1 MDVDEMF
8 AIEEEVVVDPDES
21 IKKSMR
27 KLEKKRDKKRKWRR
41 KKRERLRQ
49 NEGKLNEEDK
59 SIEHNK
65 KNDNFDA
72 VKTMEYNYSTAKL
85 FETNTDSGNNE
96 SSLLKNWKSIKD
108 ILQAC
113 KSMEQNLNQQQVK
126 SGDVQKELDNTKDET
141 QEIEASLE
149 KDNKT
154 KKLPNKYD
162 TRTKA
167 ENGMNVRHDSH
178 SGVIVEEH
186 LKPGKPNNFGS
197 NTDNIEDGRLGRE
210 NTDTKGL
217 EADIQGTMDGEAD
230 NFDMDLKKELIFQ
243 DQSNFRYENTEFKA
257 DTMDLCLNDENL
269 IIGSSKTDTEE
280 TTTQKTDLATR
291 IENKSREIN
300 EQSHSSYLNAVITNQ
315 LILAEAEAKPIIQQ
329 EPFVKDKIISQCNPE
344 KQNVDV
350 ISSNKIPCKS
360 NDETTEQSVDDINK
374 LTPVETMDQDPCDL
388 ENKLENQYEFKEL
401 KKDNN
406 DVKTGD
412 CESYNTREDSRSVV
426 TISGIMEE
434 VQRTESELKEAGILL
449 GNSENRNI
457 YPNKPNS
464 ILQSNVMAMEFDEGS
479 QDSVMFDRV
488 RREMGVQSVTLHHKI
503 MYGMEERRDG
513 DGGGVLK
520 ADCDGHRREENVN
533 YDTHV
538 NISGGNELE
547 SSESKVNDYGCGS
560 FDDGRSSNGEDIGSD
575 SDAMEE
581 EDSLTVGDD
590 DSKNCSHE
598 NHEGED
604 FGYGNVGG
612 SCFGTDCTIGEKDDY
627 GSSDVGYKH
636 DGNEGD
642 NSNCD
647 STVAYCGEVIDKAE
661 VGDNYDNGENDI
673 THSIS
678 DSNILGL
685 GEVTEDYSE
694 SNDDPCT
701 CESTYDDGTSIGD
714 NGDRCD
720 DTPAARE
727 KLIDGARESTS
738 HDHEDSNSV
747 STECDSGTRTIHVSE
762 TKDGNDGDSTYD
774 VSSFKGAD
782 DNCKEKHVNEKGEG
796 ICSTNKE
803 DENKE
808 KDEKYS
814 NTKMTEETEDV
825 SKSLDIV
832 ETVKQ
837 ENVEGKEEGELSSS
851 SDEENLKDCKD
862 VGKEKKQQKADLASK
877 SDKKNLDEKL
887 ESAATTSKKTHKD
900 GVKQNGKRRHS
911 ISCTR
916 ESSELKGKSDRDD
929 GKRGQKFKKERRRSL
944 IETRDKDED
953 RSLRKDKTESSK
965 VSLSKAR
972 KYEKEDNN
980 KPIKERRS
988 SSTSQKRDEKEVQRK
1003 DSSHKAEMKEKT
1015 GNRKSLSKE
1024 TESKE
1029 GSKRRS
1035 SIISQ
1040 KRDEKEVQR
1049 KDFSQKA
1056 ETKEKAGN
1064 KKSLSKETESKE
1076 SSKRVSSSTS
1086 QKLDEKEVQRKDSS
1100 QKDETK
1106 EKTGNKK
1113 SLSQETESMED
1124 SKRRSSSTSQKRDE
1138 KEVQRK
1144 DSLQK
1149 AETKEKDGNKKSLS
1163 KETENKEQSKTTEKT
1178 RDIKYSQSKTRSK
1191 SDHDKHSN
1199 QNDPEK
1205 KVNKAG
1211 NDNSLAKNG
1220 KDSCGK
1226 QQKQTEKGIG
1236 LGGTTSREH
1245 QTHRKESEKRE
1256 NRSSSESSSNPLS
1269 RNKEKESENK
1279 CKTQVKKSGYEDA
1292 GQRTKRKG
1300 STSSDSSSKHFSDSS
1315 KNLKIKPNEMQGQQ
1329 KDVKTSLRV
1338 CKDRTNGNDKS
1349 SVSEIRRS
1357 SRESVKTRSKTS
1369 SENNTSDRELRNQD
1383 STKIISKAKDKTN
1396 ADGMTPG
1403 RKSELKKRDD
1413 SATESQGSSSTE
1425 LKQSFS
1431 KKAGSCKT
1439 EERQG
1444 KKGSIGETS
1453 LRKDMK
1459 TREKVSC
1466 KNEDL
1471 RSKSD
1476 DKSTD
1481 NLKKSSLKSDNS
1493 CRTENAAKKEGS
1505 TKQNSLKSRRD
1516 KDTLRKDDSSS
1527 SVERKQPSSKKGDSS
1542 KTGERKRKTGS
1553 IEKASLGKDMK
1564 TKEKVSCKNEDLRSK
1579 SKGKSTDNKE
1589 KSSLGN
1595 DNSCRSGK
1603 TDKEGS
1609 IQKDS
1614 SKKNTREKASR
1625 DDDTKSEPLKKE
1637 IVSKKSSNKRKD
1649 ETKIEKST
1657 AEERSSF
1664 KEAKPKEDKKLKSE
1678 NHETCSRTR
1687 RSVHSRRDSSG
1698 ECKTTKIHTI
1708 KNLESSKEKPCK
1720 PDEGT
1725 GRENKIKQKG
1735 DGLKTSEFSIR
1746 TETLAAKEAVAKRKL
1761 TVEEYKSKDRS
1772 VSKDT
1777 LKSEEK
1783 KTSENKS
1790 VNNKT
1795 DKSKQSEKLPKLKSQ
1810 KQIRESSEEKLLGKR
1825 KREDTPER
1833 PQKLRKTTKID
1844 TTKESVK
1851 CVKTKEAKLPGNVVT
1866 VRILKVDRGKALVLK
1881 RRHVNQLFI
1890 RGDNVI
1896 MVAYENVEASEVK
1909 L

>member
-1 MDVDEMF
+1 MMDVDEMF

-21 IKKSMR
+21 TKKSMR
-27 KLEKKRDKKRKWRR
+27 KLEKKRNKKRKWRR

-49 NEGKLNEEDK
+49 NEGTISEEDK
-59 SIEHNK
+59 SIERSK
-65 KNDNFDA
+65 KKDNFEPGI
-72 VKTMEYNYSTAKL
+72 KTMEYAYTNTKL
-85 FETNTDSGNNE
+85 FETNTDYGSNE
-96 SSLLKNWKSIKD
+96 SSLLQNWKSIKD

-126 SGDVQKELDNTKDET
+126 SDDVQKELNNTKDET

-149 KDNKT
+149 KDIET

-167 ENGMNVRHDSH
+167 ENGMDVRHDSH
-178 SGVIVEEH
+178 SGVIVEH

-210 NTDTKGL
+210 NADTKGL
-217 EADIQGTMDGEAD
+217 EADIQGTIDGEAD
-230 NFDMDLKKELIFQ
+230 NFDMYLKKELTFEE
-243 DQSNFRYENTEFKA
+243 QSNFRSENTEFKA

-280 TTTQKTDLATR
+280 NTTQETDLAIR
-291 IENKSREIN
+291 IENKSWEIN
-300 EQSHSSYLNAVITNQ
+300 EQSHSSYLNTVITNQ
-315 LILAEAEAKPIIQQ
+315 LILAKAEPIIKK
-329 EPFVKDKIISQCNPE
+329 EPFVKDKIIGQCNPE

-350 ISSNKIPCKS
+350 ISSNKMPCKS

-401 KKDNN
+401 TKDNY

-412 CESYNTREDSRSVV
+412 CESYNTSEDSRSVM
-426 TISGIMEE
+426 TICGIMEE
-434 VQRTESELKEAGILL
+434 VQRTESELKQAGISL
-449 GNSENRNI
+449 GNSENSNI
-457 YPNKPNS
+457 YPYKPNS

-503 MYGMEERRDG
+503 MYGMEERRGG
-513 DGGGVLK
+513 DSGGVLK
-520 ADCDGHRREENVN
+520 ADGHGHGGKEDVN
-533 YDTHV
+533 YDTH
-538 NISGGNELE
+538 GNSSDGIEFN
-547 SSESKVNDYGCGS
+547 SSENKVNDYGCGS

-581 EDSLTVGDD
+581 DDSLTVGDD
-590 DSKNCSHE
+590 DSQDCSDE
-598 NHEGED
+598 NHKGED
-604 FGYGNVGG
+604 VGYGNVGG
-612 SCFGTDCTIGEKDDY
+612 SCCDTDCAIGEKDDY

-636 DGNEGD
+636 DGNKGD

-647 STVAYCGEVIDKAE
+647 STVAYGGEVVDKAE
-661 VGDNYDNGENDI
+661 VGDGYDNGENDI
-673 THSIS
+673 THGIS

-685 GEVTEDYSE
+685 GEVTDDYSE
-694 SNDDPCT
+694 SNDDACT
-701 CESTYDDGTSIGD
+701 SESTNHNDSTSIGD
-714 NGDRCD
+714 KNNGGGCD

-727 KLIDGARESTS
+727 KPIDGARESTS
-738 HDHEDSNSV
+738 HDNEDSHSV
-747 STECDSGTRTIHVSE
+747 STECDGGTRTVVHGSE
-762 TKDGNDGDSTYD
+762 TKDANDGDGTD
-774 VSSFKGAD
+774 DAGSFKGAD
-782 DNCKEKHVNEKGEG
+782 GKCEEKNIDEKGEG
-796 ICSTNKE
+796 ICSTIEE
-803 DENKE
+803 DENKD
-808 KDEKYS
+808 KDEKHS
-814 NTKMTEETEDV
+814 KTKMTEEV
-825 SKSLDIV
+825 SQSRVIV
-832 ETVKQ
+832 ETMKQ

-862 VGKEKKQQKADLASK
+862 LGQDKKQQKADLASK
-877 SDKKNLDEKL
+877 SDKKNLDKKL
-887 ESAATTSKKTHKD
+887 EGVATTSKKTQKD
-900 GVKQNGKRRHS
+900 RIKQNGKRRHS

-916 ESSELKGKSDRDD
+916 ESSELKSTSNRDD

-1015 GNRKSLSKE
+1015 ENRKSLSKD

-1029 GSKRRS
+1029 GSKKRS

-1086 QKLDEKEVQRKDSS
+1086 QKHDEKEI
-1100 QKDETK
+1100 
-1106 EKTGNKK
+1106 
-1113 SLSQETESMED
+1113 
-1124 SKRRSSSTSQKRDE
+1124 
-1138 KEVQRK
+1138 QRK

-1149 AETKEKDGNKKSLS
+1149 AETKGKDENKKSLS
-1163 KETENKEQSKTTEKT
+1163 KETENKEKSKTTEKT
-1178 RDIKYSQSKTRSK
+1178 RDTKSSQSKTRSK

-1245 QTHRKESEKRE
+1245 QTHCKESEKRE
-1256 NRSSSESSSNPLS
+1256 NRSSSESSSNSLS

-1300 STSSDSSSKHFSDSS
+1300 STGSDSSSKHFSDSS
-1315 KNLKIKPNEMQGQQ
+1315 KNLKSKSNEMQGQQ

-1425 LKQSFS
+1425 RKQSFS

-1471 RSKSD
+1471 RAKSD
-1476 DKSTD
+1476 DKFTD

-1505 TKQNSLKSRRD
+1505 TKQNSLKSRED

-1625 DDDTKSEPLKKE
+1625 DNDDTKSEPLKKE

-1657 AEERSSF
+1657 AEERSSS
-1664 KEAKPKEDKKLKSE
+1664 KEAKPKEDKKRKSE
-1678 NHETCSRTR
+1678 NHETRSRTR
-1687 RSVHSRRDSSG
+1687 RSVNSRRDSSG
-1698 ECKTTKIHTI
+1698 ECKTTKIQTI

-1720 PDEGT
+1720 PDERT
-1725 GRENKIKQKG
+1725 GRENKIKQK
-1735 DGLKTSEFSIR
+1735 DDSLKTSEFSIR
-1746 TETLAAKEAVAKRKL
+1746 TETLAPKEAVAKRKL
-1761 TVEEYKSKDRS
+1761 TVKEYKSKDRS

-1795 DKSKQSEKLPKLKSQ
+1795 DKSKQSENLPKLKSQ
-1810 KQIRESSEEKLLGKR
+1810 KQIRKSSEEKLLGKR

>member
-1 MDVDEMF
+1 MMDVDEMF
-8 AIEEEVVVDPDES
+8 AIEEEVVVDPNES
-21 IKKSMR
+21 LKKSMR

-49 NEGKLNEEDK
+49 NEGKLSEEDN
-59 SIEHNK
+59 SIEHGK
-65 KNDNFDA
+65 KNDNFEA
-72 VKTMEYNYSTAKL
+72 MEYGYTNTKL

-96 SSLLKNWKSIKD
+96 SSLLQNWKSIKD

-126 SGDVQKELDNTKDET
+126 SDDVQKELDNTKDET

-149 KDNKT
+149 KDIET

-162 TRTKA
+162 KRTKA
-167 ENGMNVRHDSH
+167 ENAMDVRHDSH
-178 SGVIVEEH
+178 SGVIVEER

-210 NTDTKGL
+210 NTDSKGL

-243 DQSNFRYENTEFKA
+243 EQSNFRYENTKFKA
-257 DTMDLCLNDENL
+257 DTMDLCLNHENL
-269 IIGSSKTDTEE
+269 IIGISKTDIEE
-280 TTTQKTDLATR
+280 TTTQETDLAIR
-291 IENKSREIN
+291 IENESREIN
-300 EQSHSSYLNAVITNQ
+300 EQSHSSYLNTVITNQ
-315 LILAEAEAKPIIQQ
+315 LILAEAEPIIQQ
-329 EPFVKDKIISQCNPE
+329 EPFVKDKIISQCNP
-344 KQNVDV
+344 KKLNVEV
-350 ISSNKIPCKS
+350 INSNKIQCKS
-360 NDETTEQSVDDINK
+360 NGEKIEQSADDIVCK
-374 LTPVETMDQDPCDL
+374 SALVEMMDQDPSDL
-388 ENKLENQYEFKEL
+388 EDKLDDQCEFKQQNL
-401 KKDNN
+401 DNN

-412 CESYNTREDSRSVV
+412 CESYNTRENSRSVV
-426 TISGIMEE
+426 TIWGIMEE
-434 VQRTESELKEAGILL
+434 VQRTESELKESGILL
-449 GNSENRNI
+449 GNSENSNI

-503 MYGMEERRDG
+503 MYGMEERRGG

-520 ADCDGHRREENVN
+520 ANCDSRREENVN

-547 SSESKVNDYGCGS
+547 SSENKVNDYGCGS
-560 FDDGRSSNGEDIGSD
+560 FDDGRGSNGEDIGSD

-647 STVAYCGEVIDKAE
+647 STVAYGSEVVDKAE
-661 VGDNYDNGENDI
+661 VGDGYDNGENDI
-673 THSIS
+673 THGIS

-685 GEVTEDYSE
+685 GEVTDDYSE
-694 SNDDPCT
+694 SSDDACTSESANHND
-701 CESTYDDGTSIGD
+701 STSIGD
-714 NGDRCD
+714 KNNGGGCD

-727 KLIDGARESTS
+727 KPIDGACESTS
-738 HDHEDSNSV
+738 HDNEDSHSV
-747 STECDSGTRTIHVSE
+747 STECDGGTRTVVHGSE
-762 TKDGNDGDSTYD
+762 TKDANDGDGTD
-774 VSSFKGAD
+774 DAGSFKGAD
-782 DNCKEKHVNEKGEG
+782 GKCEEKNIDEKGEG
-796 ICSTNKE
+796 ICSTIEE
-803 DENKE
+803 DENKD
-808 KDEKYS
+808 KDEKHS
-814 NTKMTEETEDV
+814 KTKMTEEV
-825 SKSLDIV
+825 SQSRVIV
-832 ETVKQ
+832 ETMKQ

-862 VGKEKKQQKADLASK
+862 LGQDKKQQKADLASK
-877 SDKKNLDEKL
+877 SDKKNLDKKL
-887 ESAATTSKKTHKD
+887 EGVATTSKKTQKD
-900 GVKQNGKRRHS
+900 RIKQNEKRRHS

-916 ESSELKGKSDRDD
+916 ESSELKSTSDRDD

-944 IETRDKDED
+944 IETRDKD

-1015 GNRKSLSKE
+1015 GNRKSLSKD

-1029 GSKRRS
+1029 GSKKRS

-1076 SSKRVSSSTS
+1076 SSKRVSSRTS
-1086 QKLDEKEVQRKDSS
+1086 QKHDEKEI
-1100 QKDETK
+1100 
-1106 EKTGNKK
+1106 
-1113 SLSQETESMED
+1113 
-1124 SKRRSSSTSQKRDE
+1124 
-1138 KEVQRK
+1138 QRK

-1149 AETKEKDGNKKSLS
+1149 AETKGKDGNKKSLS
-1163 KETENKEQSKTTEKT
+1163 KETENKEKSKTTEKT
-1178 RDIKYSQSKTRSK
+1178 RDIKSSQSKTRSK

-1199 QNDPEK
+1199 QNGPKK

-1211 NDNSLAKNG
+1211 NDNSLTKNG

-1245 QTHRKESEKRE
+1245 QTHCKESEKRE
-1256 NRSSSESSSNPLS
+1256 NRSS
-1269 RNKEKESENK
+1269 
-1279 CKTQVKKSGYEDA
+1279 TG
-1292 GQRTKRKG
+1292 
-1300 STSSDSSSKHFSDSS
+1300 SDSSSKHFSDSS
-1315 KNLKIKPNEMQGQQ
+1315 KNLKSKSNEMQGQQ

-1425 LKQSFS
+1425 RKQSFS

-1471 RSKSD
+1471 RAKSD

-1505 TKQNSLKSRRD
+1505 TKQNSLKSRED

-1603 TDKEGS
+1603 TDMEGS

-1625 DDDTKSEPLKKE
+1625 DNDDTKSEPLKKE

-1657 AEERSSF
+1657 AEERSSS
-1664 KEAKPKEDKKLKSE
+1664 KEAKPKEDKKRKSE
-1678 NHETCSRTR
+1678 NHETRSRTR
-1687 RSVHSRRDSSG
+1687 RSVNSRRDSSG

-1720 PDEGT
+1720 PDERT
-1725 GRENKIKQKG
+1725 GRENKIKQK
-1735 DGLKTSEFSIR
+1735 DDSLKTSEFSIR
-1746 TETLAAKEAVAKRKL
+1746 TETLAPKEAVAKRKL
-1761 TVEEYKSKDRS
+1761 TVKEYKSKDRS

-1795 DKSKQSEKLPKLKSQ
+1795 DKSKQSENLPKLKSQ
-1810 KQIRESSEEKLLGKR
+1810 KQIRKSSEEKLLGKR